1 VAKTTKKNKTGRV
14 QKDGNMHPATAIAKA
29 FELVDGLSCVSL
41 MKGDRVNDIISSG
54 SLILDLMLGG
64 GFQRGRIASIFGPE
78 GCGKSTI
85 LQAIA
90 ISAQQQGV
98 PVAWYDFEGS
108 ADPVYMRT
116 QGINLSYQIKVSRK
130 KVAGWFYNQPDFGE
144 QAYKHI
150 LVALRRMPDVDS
162 GPPRAVFLVDSF
174 AAMHPQE
181 VDAETGDG
189 RLGSASR
196 MHSERLR
203 ELRPTIRKKG
213 VLLIGSNQMRAD
225 IGSWGAPSKEA
236 AGNAIKFYSDYRI
249 LVSRYKI
256 EEDKRDH
263 LRVLNVK
270 WRTLKNRAFVPLLD
284 SEMRILLGRGID
296 KAQDATEFLDQI
308 GMLDVKSGR
317 RRIHLELPDYNGK
330 FLDWK
335 SFRRLVERPE
345 IRSMLFSLLKDRQT
359 YTDYFKLRED
369 RNYFYDL
376 NGEDKDVKDKIAKT
390 EEEYEYGEGEAEA
403 E

>member
-1 VAKTTKKNKTGRV
+1 MAKKHKTGRV
-14 QKDGNMHPATAIAKA
+14 LKDGNMHPAEAIAEA
-29 FELVDGLSCVSL
+29 FGMVEGLSCVSL
-41 MKGDRVNDIISSG
+41 MKGSRVDDVISSG

-98 PVAWYDFEGS
+98 PVSWYDFEGS

-116 QGINLSYQIKVSRK
+116 QGINLTQQIKVK
-130 KVAGWFYNQPDFGE
+130 KKKMASWFYSQPDFGE
-144 QAYKHI
+144 QTYKH
-150 LVALRRMPDVDS
+150 LVVALRRMPDVDS
-162 GPPRAVFLVDSF
+162 GPPRAVFIIDSF

-196 MHSERLR
+196 MHSDKLR
-203 ELRPTIRKKG
+203 EIRPTIRKKG

-225 IGSWGAPSKEA
+225 IGSWGAPTKEA
-236 AGNAIKFYSDYRI
+236 AGNAIKFYSDYRV

-256 EEDKRDH
+256 EEDKRDN

-284 SEMRILLGRGID
+284 SEMRLLLGRGID
-296 KAQDATEFLDQI
+296 KAEDATEFLDQI
-308 GMLDVKSGR
+308 GLIEIKKGR
-317 RRIHLELPDYNGK
+317 RKIHLELPGYEGK

-335 SFRRLVERPE
+335 SFRHLVEKPE
-345 IRSMLFSLLKDRQT
+345 VRSMLFSLLKEKQT
-359 YTDYFKLRED
+359 YKDYFRLRED

-376 NGEDKDVKDKIAKT
+376 EDEEDSVKEEIEEAT
-390 EEEYEYGEGEAEA
+390 EEFEEEEKE
-403 E
+403 ELEEEE

>member
-1 VAKTTKKNKTGRV
+1 MAKTTKKNKTGRV
-14 QKDGNMHPATAIAKA
+14 LKAGRMHPAEAIAEA
-29 FELVDGLSCVSL
+29 FDLVDGLSCVSL
-41 MKGDRVNDIISSG
+41 MKGSRVNDVISSG
-54 SLILDLMLGG
+54 SLVLDIMLGG

-78 GCGKSTI
+78 GCGKSTL

-90 ISAQQQGV
+90 ISAQQQDI
-98 PVAWYDFEGS
+98 PVVWYDFEGS
-108 ADPVYMRT
+108 ADPVYMKV
-116 QGINLSYQIKVSRK
+116 QGLNLAQQIKVK
-130 KVAGWFYNQPDFGE
+130 KKKMVGWFYNQPDFGE
-144 QAYKHI
+144 QAYKHL

-162 GPPRAVFLVDSF
+162 GPPRAVFIIDSF

-196 MHSERLR
+196 MHSEKLR
-203 ELRPTIRKKG
+203 ELRPTVSKKG

-225 IGSWGAPSKEA
+225 IGSWGAPTKEA
-236 AGNAIKFYSDYRI
+236 AGNALKFYSDYRI

-256 EEDKRDH
+256 EEDKRDN

-296 KAQDATEFLDQI
+296 KAQDVTEFLDQI
-308 GMLDVKSGR
+308 GLLEIKSGR
-317 RRIHLELPDYNGK
+317 RKILLDLPGYNDK

-335 SFRRLVERPE
+335 SFRRLVEKPE
-345 IRSMLFSLLKDRQT
+345 VRSSLFSLLRQKQT
-359 YTDYFKLRED
+359 YTDYFNLRQD

-376 NGEDKDVKDKIAKT
+376 EG
-390 EEEYEYGEGEAEA
+390 EEESVKEELEETEAEA
-403 E
+403 EELEE

>member
-1 VAKTTKKNKTGRV
+1 MAKKNKTGRV
-14 QKDGNMHPATAIAKA
+14 LKDGNMHPAEAIAEA
-29 FELVDGLSCVSL
+29 FEMVDGLSCVSL
-41 MKGDRVNDIISSG
+41 MKGSRVDDVISSG

-90 ISAQQQGV
+90 ISAQQQSI
-98 PVAWYDFEGS
+98 PVSWYDFEGS

-116 QGINLSYQIKVSRK
+116 QGINLTHQIKVK
-130 KVAGWFYNQPDFGE
+130 KKKKMAGWFYSQPDFGE
-144 QAYKHI
+144 QAYKH
-150 LVALRRMPDVDS
+150 LVVALRRMPDVDS
-162 GPPRAVFLVDSF
+162 GPPRAVFIIDSF

-196 MHSERLR
+196 MHSEKLR
-203 ELRPTIRKKG
+203 ELRPTVRKKG

-225 IGSWGAPSKEA
+225 IGSWGAPTKEA

-256 EEDKRDH
+256 EEDKRDQ

-296 KAQDATEFLDQI
+296 KAEDATEFLDQI
-308 GMLDVKSGR
+308 GLIEIKKGR
-317 RRIHLELPDYNGK
+317 RKIHLELPDYGGK

-335 SFRRLVERPE
+335 SFRQLVEKPAV
-345 IRSMLFSLLKDRQT
+345 RSKLFSLLKDKRT
-359 YTDYFKLRED
+359 YTDYFRMRQD

-376 NGEDKDVKDKIAKT
+376 EDEEDSVKEEIEEATAT
-390 EEEYEYGEGEAEA
+390 EEFEEGFEE
-403 E
+403 